1 MKPSD
6 FKYLKANSLEQAL
19 DILSSEEN
27 VKIIAGGQSLVPLMN
42 FRLGQPDLLLDINDL
57 KDLNYVSENLNNIE
71 IGSLL
76 THTNAINSNDLKLFF
91 PIISYALNYVA
102 HQTIRNQ
109 GTIGGSIVNAD
120 PSSEWPLL
128 ISLLNA
134 EINVRNKFKKRKI
147 LVNDFFDSHFVTNLE
162 DDEIVISVTL
172 PKINKYCW
180 AFEEHSSRK
189 GDFAIVETGVILEL
203 EDNCK
208 TIKNARIAIGGV
220 DEKIIRLE
228 KIEKKLTGKNI
239 YQDLSIYKKLD
250 LYEAINP
257 VNDNHGSIDYKKY
270 LSNSLLKKVIKKC
283 VNAKVI
289 SNVK

>member
-1 MKPSD
+1 MKPID

-19 DILSSEEN
+19 NVLNSEEN

-42 FRLGQPDLLLDINDL
+42 FRLGQPDSLLDINDL
-57 KDLNYVSENLNNIE
+57 KDLNYVSENTNNIE

-76 THTNAINSNDLKLFF
+76 THTNAINSNQLKLFF

-120 PSSEWPLL
+120 PSSEWPLI

-134 EINVRNKFKKRKI
+134 KINVRNKFKEREI
-147 LVNDFFDSHFVTNLE
+147 LVDDFFESHFVTNLE
-162 DDEIVISVTL
+162 DDEIVTSVTL

-189 GDFAIVETGVILEL
+189 GDFAIVEIGVILEL
-203 EDNCK
+203 EDNCE
-208 TIKNARIAIGGV
+208 TIKSARIAIGGV

-228 KIEKKLTGKNI
+228 KIEKKITGKSI
-239 YQDLSIYKKLD
+239 YDDLSVYKKLD

-257 VNDNHGSIDYKKY
+257 VNDNHGSIDYKKF
-270 LSNSLLKKVIKKC
+270 LSYSLLKKVLKKC
-283 VNAKVI
+283 VNARVI

>member
-1 MKPSD
+1 
-6 FKYLKANSLEQAL
+6 
-19 DILSSEEN
+19 
-27 VKIIAGGQSLVPLMN
+27 MN

-57 KDLNYVSENLNNIE
+57 KDLNYLSENSKNIE

-76 THTNAINSNDLKLFF
+76 THNNAINSDYLKLFF

-147 LVNDFFDSHFVTNLE
+147 LVNDFFESHFVTNLE
-162 DDEIVISVTL
+162 DDEIVISVKL

-189 GDFAIVETGVILEL
+189 GDFAIVETGIILEL
-203 EDNCK
+203 EDNCE

-250 LYEAINP
+250 LFEAINP
-257 VNDNHGSIDYKKY
+257 VNDNHGSVDYKNY
-270 LSNSLLKKVIKKC
+270 LSDSLLKKVLKKC
-283 VNAKVI
+283 VNARVI